1 MGDGT
6 KPGKIVGLKV
16 RNELIHCVLI
26 SLRLYICF
34 GAMLLCKTAVLQ
46 APGVSYARMVRPQ

>member
-6 KPGKIVGLKV
+6 KPGKIVGFKA

-26 SLRLYICF
+26 SLHLYICF
-34 GAMLLCKTAVLQ
+34 GAMLFCKTAVVQ
-46 APGVSYARMVRPQ
+46 AAGVGCARMVRPQ